1 MIATLKKEVKH
12 VLQNWPETRNSDI
25 ALTIKVWQLFY
36 GIRDIVDLS
45 KLYDLPR
52 EDNVKRIRAKFCE
65 QGFNWAYPSNW
76 KIARARKIKEDE
88 WRQKLGYM
96 ALPDN
101 QRFVY
106 FENHNQSVVKIAE
119 DKVEDFLQLNP
130 NAIKL

>member
-1 MIATLKKEVKH
+1 MIANLKKEVKH

-36 GIRDIVDLS
+36 GVHEAVDLS
-45 KLYDLPR
+45 KLYELPR

-65 QGFNWAYPSNW
+65 QGFQWAYPTEW

-88 WRQKLGYM
+88 WRMKLGYA
-96 ALPDN
+96 ALPDS
-101 QRFVY
+101 QRYVF
-106 FENHNQSVVKIAE
+106 FENFNKVIQVPE

-130 NAIKL
+130 NALKL